1 MTARQGWAGPWC
13 SGAQRMAAS
22 ATDGGVVGRYRWVIC
37 GMLFAATAINYVDR
51 QILGV
56 LKPTL
61 HLEYGWTET
70 DFANVVFWSQAA
82 YAVGYLGF
90 GKFIDRVGARLG
102 YAAAMVVWTLAHIA
116 HALVTTLG
124 GFIAVRLMLGLGE
137 SGNFPAGLK
146 AIAEWFPKR
155 ERALATGILTAGS
168 NVGAVLTPLIVPAV
182 TVALGWRASF
192 VLTGSFS
199 LVWLIFWMKIYRRPE
214 EHPKVGAAELAFI
227 NSDREEG
234 PATAGQAL
242 GTRSIAAGASARDAL
257 ADDAKPI
264 PLRRL
269 LTLRETWAY
278 TLGRFL
284 IDPIWWM
291 FLFWLPD
298 FFAKRYHLNLVDFGP
313 PLAVVYVVS
322 DSGSIAG
329 GWLSSRLIRRGAT
342 VNVARKLA
350 MLIAAL
356 FVVPV
361 MFAMYA
367 HSLWLAV
374 AIVGLA
380 TAGHQ
385 GFSANLYTFP
395 SDVFPKQAVASV
407 VGIGGTAGAVGG
419 MLMSKYAGWVLDSI
433 GSYTPIF
440 VVTGTVYLL
449 ALAVIHALSPRMEAV
464 RLAPDRLTPTA
475 VGPDSS
481 RL

>member
-1 MTARQGWAGPWC
+1 
-13 SGAQRMAAS
+13 
-22 ATDGGVVGRYRWVIC
+22 
-37 GMLFAATAINYVDR
+37 MLFAATAINYIDR

-61 HLEYGWTET
+61 QLEYGWTET
-70 DFANVVFWSQAA
+70 AFANVVFWFQAA

-90 GKFIDRVGARLG
+90 GKLIDRVGARLG
-102 YAAAMVVWTLAHIA
+102 YAAAVVVWTLAHIA
-116 HALVTTLG
+116 HALVTSLG
-124 GFIAVRLMLGLGE
+124 GFIVARVLLGLGE

-168 NVGAVLTPLIVPAV
+168 NVGAVVTPLIVPAV

-192 VLTGSFS
+192 VVTGSFS

-214 EHPKVGAAELAFI
+214 KHPKVGAAELAWI
-227 NSDREEG
+227 NSD
-234 PATAGQAL
+234 QK
-242 GTRSIAAGASARDAL
+242 AGAAHPVVGNSAVGAGALDNAGAGDA
-257 ADDAKPI
+257 APV
-264 PLRRL
+264 PWRRL
-269 LTLRETWAY
+269 LTLRETWAF

-298 FFAKRYHLNLVDFGP
+298 FFAKTYHLDLVDFGP

-322 DSGSIAG
+322 DLGSIAG

-356 FVVPV
+356 LVVPV

-395 SDVFPKQAVASV
+395 SDVFPKQAVATV
-407 VGIGGTAGAVGG
+407 VGLGGTAGAVGG

-440 VVTGTVYLL
+440 VVAGTVYLL
-449 ALAVIHALSPRMEAV
+449 ALAVIHVLSPRMEAV
-464 RLAPDRLTPTA
+464 RLVPDRPVPTA
-475 VGPDSS
+475 AAQNS
-481 RL
+481 RR

>member
-1 MTARQGWAGPWC
+1 
-13 SGAQRMAAS
+13 
-22 ATDGGVVGRYRWVIC
+22 VGRYRWVIC
-37 GMLFAATAINYVDR
+37 GMLFAATAINYIDR

-61 HLEYGWTET
+61 QLEYGWTET
-70 DFANVVFWSQAA
+70 AFANVVFWFQAA

-90 GKFIDRVGARLG
+90 GKLIDRVGARLG
-102 YAAAMVVWTLAHIA
+102 YAAAVVVWTIAHIA

-124 GFIAVRLMLGLGE
+124 GFIAARLLLGLGE
-137 SGNFPAGLK
+137 GGNFPAGLK
-146 AIAEWFPKR
+146 AIAEWFPQR

-168 NVGAVLTPLIVPAV
+168 NVGAVVTPLIVPAI

-192 VLTGSFS
+192 VVTGSLS

-214 EHPKVGAAELAFI
+214 EHPRVRAAELALI
-227 NSDREEG
+227 NSDREKGELAGGRAAAARAMAAG
-234 PATAGQAL
+234 PAGLTAP
-242 GTRSIAAGASARDAL
+242 RDPAAGPDASS
-257 ADDAKPI
+257 I
-264 PLRRL
+264 PWRRL
-269 LTLRETWAY
+269 LTLRETWAFI
-278 TLGRFL
+278 LGRFL

-298 FFAKRYHLNLVDFGP
+298 FFAKRYHLDLVDFGP

-322 DSGSIAG
+322 DLGSIAG
-329 GWLSSRLIRRGAT
+329 GWFSSRLIRRGAT

-356 FVVPV
+356 LVVPV

-395 SDVFPKQAVASV
+395 SDVFPKQAVATV
-407 VGIGGTAGAVGG
+407 VGLGGTAGAVGG

-440 VVTGTVYLL
+440 VVAGTVYLL
-449 ALAVIHALSPRMEAV
+449 ALAVIHVLSPRMEAV
-464 RLAPDRLTPTA
+464 RLGACLT
-475 VGPDSS
+475 
-481 RL
+481 

>member
-1 MTARQGWAGPWC
+1 MG
-13 SGAQRMAAS
+13 SGS
-22 ATDGGVVGRYRWVIC
+22 VGSVVGRYRWVIC
-37 GMLFAATAINYVDR
+37 GLLFAASAINYVDR
-51 QILGV
+51 QIIGV

-61 HLEYGWTET
+61 QLEYGWTESA
-70 DFANVVFWSQAA
+70 FANIVFWFQAA

-102 YAAAMVVWTLAHIA
+102 FAAAVVVWTIAHVA
-116 HALVTTLG
+116 HALVSSIG
-124 GFIAVRLMLGLGE
+124 GFIAARLVLGLGE
-137 SGNFPAGLK
+137 SGNYPAGLK
-146 AIAEWFPKR
+146 AIAEWFPQR
-155 ERALATGILTAGS
+155 ERALAAGILTAGA
-168 NVGAVLTPLIVPAV
+168 NVGAVVTPLIVPAI

-192 VLTGSFS
+192 VVTGSFS
-199 LVWLIFWMKIYRRPE
+199 LVWLIFWLKIYRRPE
-214 EHPKVGAAELAFI
+214 EHPRVGAAELAFI
-227 NSDREEG
+227 NSDRDN
-234 PATAGQAL
+234 TA
-242 GTRSIAAGASARDAL
+242 S
-257 ADDAKPI
+257 DDTTPV
-264 PLRRL
+264 PWRRL
-269 LTLRETWAY
+269 LSLRETWAF

-298 FFAKRYHLNLVDFGP
+298 FFAKRYHLDLVDFGP

-322 DSGSIAG
+322 DFGSIAG

-342 VNVARKLA
+342 VNVARKLT

-356 FVVPV
+356 LVIPV
-361 MFAMYA
+361 MFAMYI

-395 SDVFPKQAVASV
+395 SDVFPKKAVASV

-440 VVTGTVYLL
+440 VVAGTVYLL

-464 RLAPDRLTPTA
+464 RL
-475 VGPDSS
+475 GGS
-481 RL
+481 